1 MIRVLIL
8 FVVCISSALA
18 YVHKPTGEMT
28 CTIEGVA
35 VEIYLEDYG
44 EAVGTF
50 DSGEVVVAR
59 SVYWSKNNNP
69 SLAMLREIDMEI
81 EFPFRLEGQFI
92 KCALNE
98 PSEWWF
104 DDPKAWEV
112 IEKYAPETN
121 NN

>member
-1 MIRVLIL
+1 
-8 FVVCISSALA
+8 
-18 YVHKPTGEMT
+18 MT